1 MIEYQ
6 VRSLVAVLKR
16 LKPFFDFFAVVGFL
30 GFMTTWPL
38 VDLSLGADTTTFPFL
53 PAAIFYNM

>member
-1 MIEYQ
+1 VDRITAY
-6 VRSLVAVLKR
+6 LVTVLKR

-38 VDLSLGADTTTFPFL
+38 VDLSLGADTTTFPL
-53 PAAIFYNM
+53 LLAAIFYNM